1 MHFVDVLAIAL
12 VVVAAVALFFG
23 ESALARAED
32 LQALYWLIVGIV
44 SLRAAVQVARP
55 AAKA

>member
-1 MHFVDVLAIAL
+1 MQLVDVLAIVL
-12 VVVAAVALFFG
+12 VVAAAAAFVLG

-32 LQALYWLIVGIV
+32 LMRSTGSPSVSS

-55 AAKA
+55 GKTA